1 VSDDAPLEDELLAT
15 RDGLER
21 RAIDAMVDLDLN
33 DDRPQRAMQA
43 LGVEYRNV
51 ELLRLA
57 LVHRSYLN
65 ERGAGS
71 LQVVLHSNERLE
83 YLGDALIGFMTAEYL
98 YRAYARSP
106 EGDLTAYR
114 AALVR
119 TETLAEWARQCGLHE
134 LVYVAHGEVGPDG
147 ELRPRLLAGV
157 FEAVLGALYLDRGMR
172 VVRTFLQAR
181 FEQDAERIIGVS
193 WETNYKGRLQELVQN
208 RQRATPSYRTIA
220 ASGPAHD
227 RAFEVEVVLRGEA
240 LGSGTGMNKR
250 AAQQAAAR
258 DALERLARE
267 GIVEE
272 AEPDGRPV

>member
-1 VSDDAPLEDELLAT
+1 VSDETPLEDELLAE
-15 RDGLER
+15 REGLER
-21 RAIDAMVDLDLN
+21 RALDALIELDFN
-33 DDRPQRAMQA
+33 DDRPERAMQA
-43 LGVEYRNV
+43 LGVEVRNP

-98 YRAYARSP
+98 YRHYPRSP

-119 TETLAEWARQCGLHE
+119 TETLAEWARGCGLHE

-172 VVRTFLQAR
+172 VVKSFLHAR
-181 FEQDAERIIGVS
+181 FAQDAERIIGVS

-208 RQRATPSYRTIA
+208 RQRATPSYRTLS

-227 RAFEVEVVLRGEA
+227 RAFVVEVVLRGEA
-240 LGSGTGMNKR
+240 LGSGAGMSKR
-250 AAQQAAAR
+250 SAQQAAAR

-267 GIVEE
+267 GVVEE
-272 AEPDGRPV
+272 AEPDDRSV